1 MILKNLLYGLFI
13 GIGFIVPGVS
23 GGVLAT
29 ILGIYDKIINTL
41 THFGKDIKKN
51 ILFIL
56 PLIIGIIISVLL
68 FSKLILFLL
77 EERQEFISYVF
88 IGLII
93 GCLPYLLKEIKI
105 KTQKTIMLIPFILSL
120 LLGIILYI
128 VGENL
133 ETEMIYPS
141 NFIMLIAGVFY
152 AIGKIVPGISG
163 SALLMLLG
171 IYKYFLNIIANPK
184 LFNLHILFKFIPFI
198 ISFILSGIVLIKI
211 MDILLKK
218 HFRITYSVIIGFV
231 ISSILFIYPHCFS
244 FAYLIIAFLSFLI
257 SYELSK

>member
-141 NFIMLIAGVFY
+141 NFIMLVG
-152 AIGKIVPGISG
+152 GIFMP
-163 SALLMLLG
+163 LV
-171 IYKYFLNIIANPK
+171 K
-184 LFNLHILFKFIPFI
+184 
-198 ISFILSGIVLIKI
+198 
-211 MDILLKK
+211 
-218 HFRITYSVIIGFV
+218 
-231 ISSILFIYPHCFS
+231 
-244 FAYLIIAFLSFLI
+244 
-257 SYELSK
+257 